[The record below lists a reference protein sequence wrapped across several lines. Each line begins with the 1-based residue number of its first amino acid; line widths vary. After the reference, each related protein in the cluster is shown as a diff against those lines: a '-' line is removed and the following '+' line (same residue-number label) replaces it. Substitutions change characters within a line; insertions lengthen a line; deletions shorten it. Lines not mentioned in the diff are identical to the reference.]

1 MQVSFKFRTLE
12 EESGMDRYVRI
23 TNLEGVSEDIKNK
36 VSNYNLTLV
45 EIANV
50 LEHNLTKH
58 NAIKAS
64 KLEAEGPCDNILAQA
79 MAHTIVLAD
88 DELSIETLRGM
99 LTSLCHLD
107 TIARAKIEEYLRK
120 YKEDSFIFKI
130 SLEYKEQ
137 YCPYEVTIKYDG
149 RTKVNIEHTTM
160 LKEYHNI
167 DLDKYKEI
175 TEIKSE
181 YGA

>member
-1 MQVSFKFRTLE
+1 MQLSFKFRTLE
-12 EESGMDRYVRI
+12 DESNMDRYARI
-23 TNLEGVSEDIKNK
+23 RNEDSVPAYIKDK

-45 EIANV
+45 QIAKV
-50 LEHNLTKH
+50 LECNLTKH

-64 KLEAEGPCDNILAQA
+64 KLEAEGPCDDILAQA

-88 DELSIETLRGM
+88 NELSIDTLRGM

-120 YKEDSFIFKI
+120 YKEDSFRFKI

-137 YCPYEVTIKYDG
+137 YCPYEVVIKYDKA
-149 RTKVNIEHTTM
+149 TKISIIPTAM
-160 LKEYHNI
+160 LNKYHNI

>member
-12 EESGMDRYVRI
+12 EESGMDRYTR
-23 TNLEGVSEDIKNK
+23 IKNEDSVPAYTKDK
-36 VSNYNLTLV
+36 VNNYNLTLV
-45 EIANV
+45 QIAKV
-50 LEHNLTKH
+50 LEYNLTKH

-64 KLEAEGPCDNILAQA
+64 KLEAEGPCDDILAQA

-88 DELSIETLRGM
+88 NELSIDTLRGI

-107 TIARAKIEEYLRK
+107 TIARTKIEEYLKK
-120 YKEDSFIFKI
+120 YKEDSFRFKI

-137 YCPYEVTIKYDG
+137 YCPYEVVIKYDG
-149 RTKVNIEHTTM
+149 RTKINIIHTAM
-160 LKEYHNI
+160 LNKYHNI

>member
-12 EESGMDRYVRI
+12 EESGMDRYARI
-23 TNLEGVSEDIKNK
+23 TNLEDVPEDIKNK
-36 VSNYNLTLV
+36 VNNYNLTLV
-45 EIANV
+45 QIAKV
-50 LEHNLTKH
+50 LECNLTKH

-64 KLEAEGPCDNILAQA
+64 KLEAEGPCDDILAQA

-88 DELSIETLRGM
+88 NELSIDTLRGI

-107 TIARAKIEEYLRK
+107 TIARTKIEEYLKK
-120 YKEDSFIFKI
+120 YKEDSFRFKI

-137 YCPYEVTIKYDG
+137 YCPYEVTVKYDR
-149 RTKVNIEHTTM
+149 RTKVNIVHTAM
-160 LKEYHNI
+160 LNKYHNI

>member
-12 EESGMDRYVRI
+12 DESNMDRYARI
-23 TNLEGVSEDIKNK
+23 TSIDGVPAHIKDK

-50 LEHNLTKH
+50 LERNLIKH

-64 KLEAEGPCDNILAQA
+64 KLEAEGPCDDILAQA

-88 DELSIETLRGM
+88 DEFSIETLRGM

-120 YKEDSFIFKI
+120 YKEDSFRFKI

-137 YCPYEVTIKYDG
+137 YCPYEVIIKYDG
-149 RTKVNIEHTTM
+149 RTKVNIEHTAM

-167 DLDKYKEI
+167 DMDKYREI

>member
-12 EESGMDRYVRI
+12 EESNMDRYTRI
-23 TNLEGVSEDIKNK
+23 KNEDSIPTHTKNK

-50 LEHNLTKH
+50 LGINLTKYKVV
-58 NAIKAS
+58 KAS
-64 KLEAEGPCDNILAQA
+64 KIEAEGPSNEILSQA
-79 MAHTIVLAD
+79 TAHTIIFSD
-88 DELSIETLRGM
+88 DEISIDNIRER
-99 LTSLCHLD
+99 LTSLCHLQ
-107 TIARAKIEEYLRK
+107 TILRAKIEEYLRK
-120 YKEDSFIFKI
+120 YKEDSFRFEMT
-130 SLEYKEQ
+130 LEYKEQ
-137 YCPYEVTIKYDG
+137 YCPYEVIIKYDKT
-149 RTKVNIEHTTM
+149 TKINIIPTAM
-160 LKEYHNI
+160 LDKYHNI

>member
-1 MQVSFKFRTLE
+1 MQLSFKFRTLE
-12 EESGMDRYVRI
+12 EESGMDRYARI
-23 TNLEGVSEDIKNK
+23 TNLEGVPEDIKNK

-45 EIANV
+45 QIAKV
-50 LEHNLTKH
+50 LECNLTKH

-88 DELSIETLRGM
+88 DELSIDTLRGM

-120 YKEDSFIFKI
+120 YKEDSFRFKI

-137 YCPYEVTIKYDG
+137 YCPYEVVIKYDG
-149 RTKVNIEHTTM
+149 RTKINIIPIAM
-160 LKEYHNI
+160 LNKYHNI

-175 TEIKSE
+175 TEIKSVYE
-181 YGA
+181 A

>member
-1 MQVSFKFRTLE
+1 MQLSFKFRTLE
-12 EESGMDRYVRI
+12 KESNMDRYTR
-23 TNLEGVSEDIKNK
+23 IKNEDSVPAYTKDK
-36 VSNYNLTLV
+36 VNNYNLTLV
-45 EIANV
+45 QIAKV
-50 LEHNLTKH
+50 LECNLTKH

-88 DELSIETLRGM
+88 DELSIDTLRGM

-107 TIARAKIEEYLRK
+107 TIARNKIEEYLRK
-120 YKEDSFIFKI
+120 YKEDSFRFKI

-137 YCPYEVTIKYDG
+137 YCPYEVVIKYDG
-149 RTKVNIEHTTM
+149 RTKINIIPIAM
-160 LKEYHNI
+160 LNKYHNI

-175 TEIKSE
+175 TEIKSVYE
-181 YGA
+181 A

>member
-12 EESGMDRYVRI
+12 DESNVDRYTR
-23 TNLEGVSEDIKNK
+23 IKNEDSVPAYTKDK

-45 EIANV
+45 QIAKV
-50 LEHNLTKH
+50 LECNITRVM
-58 NAIKAS
+58 KAS
-64 KLEAEGPCDNILAQA
+64 KIEAEGYCDEMLAQA
-79 MAHTIVLAD
+79 IAHTIVLED
-88 DELSIETLRGM
+88 DKFSIETLREE

-107 TIARAKIEEYLRK
+107 TIARNKIEEYLRK
-120 YKEDSFIFKI
+120 YKEDSFRFKI

-137 YCPYEVTIKYDG
+137 YCPYEVVVKYDK
-149 RTKVNIEHTTM
+149 RTKVNIIPTAM
-160 LKEYHNI
+160 LNKYHNI

-175 TEIKSE
+175 TEIKSV

>member
-1 MQVSFKFRTLE
+1 MQLSFKFRTLE
-12 EESGMDRYVRI
+12 KESNMDRYTR
-23 TNLEGVSEDIKNK
+23 IKNEDSVPAYTKDK
-36 VSNYNLTLV
+36 VNNYNLTLV
-45 EIANV
+45 QIAKV
-50 LEHNLTKH
+50 LECNLTKH

-64 KLEAEGPCDNILAQA
+64 KLEAEGPCDDILAQA

-88 DELSIETLRGM
+88 NELSIDTLRGM

-107 TIARAKIEEYLRK
+107 TIARNKIEEYLRK
-120 YKEDSFIFKI
+120 YKEDSFRFKI

-137 YCPYEVTIKYDG
+137 YCPYEVVIKYDG
-149 RTKVNIEHTTM
+149 RTKINIIPTAM
-160 LKEYHNI
+160 LNKYHNI

>member
-1 MQVSFKFRTLE
+1 MQLSFKFRTLE
-12 EESGMDRYVRI
+12 EESGMTRYARI
-23 TNLEGVSEDIKNK
+23 TNLEGVPEDIKNK
-36 VSNYNLTLV
+36 VNKYNLTLV

-50 LEHNLTKH
+50 LERNLTEH

-107 TIARAKIEEYLRK
+107 TIVRAKIEEYLRK

-137 YCPYEVTIKYDG
+137 YCPYEVIIKYDG

-160 LKEYHNI
+160 LNEYHNI

>member
-1 MQVSFKFRTLE
+1 MQLSFKFRTLE
-12 EESGMDRYVRI
+12 EESGMDRYARI
-23 TNLEGVSEDIKNK
+23 TNLEGVPEDIKNK

-45 EIANV
+45 QIAKV
-50 LEHNLTKH
+50 LECNLTKH

-88 DELSIETLRGM
+88 DELSIDTLRGM

-107 TIARAKIEEYLRK
+107 TIARNKIEEYLRK
-120 YKEDSFIFKI
+120 YKEDSFRFKI

-137 YCPYEVTIKYDG
+137 YCPYEVVIKYDG
-149 RTKVNIEHTTM
+149 RTKINIIPTAM